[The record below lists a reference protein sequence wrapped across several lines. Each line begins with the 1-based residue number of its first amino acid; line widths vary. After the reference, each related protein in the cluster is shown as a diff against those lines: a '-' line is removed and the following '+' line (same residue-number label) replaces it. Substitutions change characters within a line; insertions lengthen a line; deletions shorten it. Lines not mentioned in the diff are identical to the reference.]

1 MFVILADETKKLCD
15 GVMKSYSVLMS
26 VYYKENPEFLRQSI
40 YSMIDQTVQT
50 DNFILVC
57 DGPLTEELDEV
68 IACFSEKYPTIF
80 NVIRLKVN
88 QGLGHALNV
97 GLRHCKNELVARMDS
112 DDISV
117 RERCSMQMRKFAE
130 NPELTVVSGTVKEF
144 MGSAEHITAVKIL
157 PEQHEDIYEYAKM
170 RCPFNHPAVM
180 FKKSDVIKAGSYMDF
195 HGFEDY
201 YLWLRMLSGG
211 MKGYN
216 LSEVLVYMRV
226 GNGMYARRG
235 GVSYLKDMAEFRKI
249 MLNSGYINLLEF
261 LASVIVR
268 GIVILMPANLRKTVY
283 SVFLRK

>member
-1 MFVILADETKKLCD
+1 
-15 GVMKSYSVLMS
+15 
-26 VYYKENPEFLRQSI
+26 
-40 YSMIDQTVQT
+40 
-50 DNFILVC
+50 
-57 DGPLTEELDEV
+57 
-68 IACFSEKYPTIF
+68 
-80 NVIRLKVN
+80 
-88 QGLGHALNV
+88 
-97 GLRHCKNELVARMDS
+97 MDS

-117 RERCSMQMRKFAE
+117 PERCEWQLKAFAQ
-130 NPELTVVSGTVKEF
+130 NNVSIISGAVQEFMDDTAQAGTVRDVPESSEK
-144 MGSAEHITAVKIL
+144 IAV
-157 PEQHEDIYEYAKM
+157 YAKK
-170 RCPFNHPAVM
+170 RNPFNHPAVM

>member
-1 MFVILADETKKLCD
+1 MIEQN
-15 GVMKSYSVLMS
+15 YSVLMS
-26 VYYKENPEFLRQSI
+26 VYRKEKAEYLQKSI
-40 YSMIDQTVQT
+40 DSMLSQTVPPQ
-50 DNFILVC
+50 DFVIVC
-57 DGPLTEELDEV
+57 DGLLGDELNQVLRKKKQEYPE
-68 IACFSEKYPTIF
+68 CFQIVQLPE
-80 NVIRLKVN
+80 NR
-88 QGLGHALNV
+88 GLGEALKE
-97 GLRHCKNELVARMDS
+97 GLVYCKNELVARMDS

-117 RERCSMQMRKFAE
+117 PERCEWQLKAFAQ
-130 NPELTVVSGTVKEF
+130 NNVSIISGAVQEFMDDTAQAGTVRYVPESSEK
-144 MGSAEHITAVKIL
+144 IAV
-157 PEQHEDIYEYAKM
+157 YAKK
-170 RCPFNHPAVM
+170 RNPFNHPAVM
-180 FKKSDVIKAGSYMDF
+180 FKKSDVIKAGSYMDL

>member
-1 MFVILADETKKLCD
+1 
-15 GVMKSYSVLMS
+15 
-26 VYYKENPEFLRQSI
+26 
-40 YSMIDQTVQT
+40 
-50 DNFILVC
+50 
-57 DGPLTEELDEV
+57 
-68 IACFSEKYPTIF
+68 
-80 NVIRLKVN
+80 
-88 QGLGHALNV
+88 
-97 GLRHCKNELVARMDS
+97 MDS

-117 RERCSMQMRKFAE
+117 PERCEWQLKAFAQ
-130 NPELTVVSGTVKEF
+130 NNVSIISGAVQEFMDDTAQAGTVRYVPESSEK
-144 MGSAEHITAVKIL
+144 IAV
-157 PEQHEDIYEYAKM
+157 YAKK
-170 RCPFNHPAVM
+170 RNPFNHPAVM

-261 LASVIVR
+261 LTSVITR

-283 SVFLRK
+283 SVLSLIHI